1 MIVCCPLPRIFAL
14 CAVLVGCT
22 SGLASATPS
31 ARDQPPLDSTV
42 RFLQDVQNMDGGFGG
57 EPGAVSDPDFS
68 AWVAL
73 ALAADG
79 INPQNQARPGGTSAY
94 TYLVGHADA
103 LTEPNGEC
111 SHSSC
116 TTELERVLLVVDA
129 SGTSPH
135 DFGGVDLVEEIL
147 GRQLSDGSFTHEV
160 GAKTAGMNDT
170 IFAIL
175 ALSLV
180 SEPAAQAAVQRAAT
194 WLEGE
199 QNTDGSWP
207 AICPKTAVTTCAEN
221 GPERGEVDMT
231 GAAVQALNAAGRY
244 ETLAQRKAF
253 EYLHGAQAPNGG
265 FSEFPGEAEP
275 NVASSAWAV
284 QAIWSAGQ
292 NPESWLEGAGNEPL
306 SYMESMQQE
315 NGSIRYRAHETMNDV
330 WMTAYVAPAFAG
342 RPLPIPPVPLAL
354 PTAPA
359 PPNQGSTDPSSP
371 STAAPGQGGE
381 SSQPGSGVIAGGG
394 GDGAALFSRPKPQS
408 KGETPGGV
416 RLLSSRHQ
424 KNESKHR
431 REPNLHHNTVTATT
445 LNTPRPEPG
454 RDRPEPGGEHH
465 GDRSGPA
472 SRGLGAAAT
481 GAGSSTSTGSVLSTR
496 GPGSASAGTGPGGSA
511 AEHPLSLADNDSQQG
526 GGEEVKGVLIDSSTS
541 TDGQGA
547 LEPGAPGFHSAG
559 AGGNQTPWLAL
570 AIAGALL
577 LSFLVG
583 AQLEHRRPQAI
594 L

>member
-1 MIVCCPLPRIFAL
+1 MCVVLL
-14 CAVLVGCT
+14 VMCAVFLGGA
-22 SGLASATPS
+22 SGSALATPG
-31 ARDQPPLDSTV
+31 ARGRPRLDSTV
-42 RFLQDVQNMDGGFGG
+42 RYLQDVQNIDGGFGG
-57 EPGAVSDPDFS
+57 EPGAASDPDFS

-79 INPQNQARPGGTSAY
+79 INPQNQARPEGASAY
-94 TYLVGHADA
+94 AYLVGHADA
-103 LTEPNGEC
+103 LTESGGEC

-129 SGTSPH
+129 AGTSPH
-135 DFGGVDLVEEIL
+135 DFGGVDLLDEIL
-147 GRQLSDGSFTHEV
+147 GRQLPDGSFPHEV
-160 GAKTAGMNDT
+160 GAKTAGVNDT

-180 SEPAAQAAVQRAAT
+180 SEPAVQAAVQRAAT
-194 WLEGE
+194 WLESE

-207 AICPKTAVTTCAEN
+207 AICPKTAITTCAEN
-221 GPERGEVDMT
+221 GPQRGEVDMT
-231 GAAVQALNAAGRY
+231 GAAIQALNAAGRH

-253 EYLHGAQAPNGG
+253 EYLHKAQDLNGG
-265 FSEFPGEAEP
+265 FPEYPGETEP

-292 NPESWLEGAGNEPL
+292 NPESWLEGAGHEPL

-315 NGSIRYRAHETMNDV
+315 DGSIRYRARETMNDV

-342 RPLPIPPVPLAL
+342 RPLPIPAVPLAV
-354 PTAPA
+354 PTTPA
-359 PPNQGSTDPSSP
+359 PPNQGSTTPLSQG
-371 STAAPGQGGE
+371 TAEPGQGGE

-416 RLLSSRHQ
+416 RLLGSRQQ

-431 REPNLHHNTVTATT
+431 EPNFHHDTATAT
-445 LNTPRPEPG
+445 ILDTHPQEPR
-454 RDRPEPGGEHH
+454 GERR
-465 GDRSGPA
+465 GNGSG
-472 SRGLGAAAT
+472 
-481 GAGSSTSTGSVLSTR
+481 TR
-496 GPGSASAGTGPGGSA
+496 AP
-511 AEHPLSLADNDSQQG
+511 SLADNASQPAG
-526 GGEEVKGVLIDSSTS
+526 GDEVKGVLIDAA
-541 TDGQGA
+541 TDADDPDA

-559 AGGNQTPWLAL
+559 AGGNQTPWLTI

-577 LSFLVG
+577 LSFLIG

>member
-1 MIVCCPLPRIFAL
+1 M
-14 CAVLVGCT
+14 
-22 SGLASATPS
+22 
-31 ARDQPPLDSTV
+31 
-42 RFLQDVQNMDGGFGG
+42 RFLEDVQNMDGGFGG
-57 EPGAVSDPDFS
+57 EPGAGSDPDFS

-79 INPQNQARPGGTSAY
+79 INPQNQARPEGASAY
-94 TYLVGHADA
+94 AYLVGHAGA
-103 LTEPNGEC
+103 LTEPDGEC
-111 SHSSC
+111 SYSSC

-135 DFGGVDLVEEIL
+135 DFGGVDLVKEIL
-147 GRQLSDGSFTHEV
+147 GRQLSDGSFPHEV

-175 ALSLV
+175 SLSLV
-180 SEPAAQAAVQRAAT
+180 SGSAAQAAVQRAAT
-194 WLEGE
+194 WLESE

-207 AICPKTAVTTCAEN
+207 AICPKTAITTCAEN

-231 GAAVQALNAAGRY
+231 GAAIQALNAAGRH
-244 ETLAQRKAF
+244 ETPAQRKAF
-253 EYLHGAQAPNGG
+253 EYLHEAQDPNGG
-265 FSEFPGEAEP
+265 FSELPGEAEP

-292 NPESWLEGAGNEPL
+292 NPESWLGVDGNEPL

-315 NGSIRYRAHETMNDV
+315 DGSIRYRAREAMNDV

-342 RPLPIPPVPLAL
+342 QPLPIPPVPLAV
-354 PTAPA
+354 PTTSA
-359 PPNQGSTDPSSP
+359 PPNQGSTAPSSP
-371 STAAPGQGGE
+371 GTAEPGQGGE

-416 RLLSSRHQ
+416 RLLGSRHQ

-431 REPNLHHNTVTATT
+431 REPDLHHDTAKATT
-445 LNTPRPEPG
+445 LDTPPPEP
-454 RDRPEPGGEHH
+454 RGERH
-465 GDRSGPA
+465 GNGSGSA
-472 SRGLGAAAT
+472 SKGLGTAAT
-481 GAGSSTSTGSVLSTR
+481 GAGSSTSAGSVRNTR
-496 GPGSASAGTGPGGSA
+496 GPGSASAGTGSGGSTGTRA
-511 AEHPLSLADNDSQQG
+511 LSLADKDSQQAG
-526 GGEEVKGVLIDSSTS
+526 GDEVKGVLIDASIN
-541 TDGQGA
+541 TDGLNA

-559 AGGNQTPWLAL
+559 AGGNQTPWLAI

-583 AQLEHRRPQAI
+583 AQLEYRRPQAI